1 MRKTLVMLTVIL
13 PVTAA
18 PSAYAHHSHV
28 YDQCKSITIE
38 GRVERVEFKNP
49 HNSIMLRLD
58 DGTGYIVD
66 WLNVTRLTSA
76 GIIVAAKQAMVSG
89 ARVVVTGFRIRSV
102 AEIRQ
107 LTPKFK
113 GDVDP
118 NTVEARSIRRVDDSF
133 SWAPSPSAYTPNCHD
148 N

>member
-1 MRKTLVMLTVIL
+1 MRTTLVMLAVIL
-13 PVTAA
+13 SIALVSAA
-18 PSAYAHHSHV
+18 DAHHSHF
-28 YDQCKSITIE
+28 YDQCKSTTIE

-49 HNSIMLRLD
+49 HNSIMLTLD

-66 WLNVTRLTSA
+66 WLNLTRLTNA
-76 GIIVAAKQAMVSG
+76 GIIAAAKQAMVPG
-89 ARVVVTGFRIRSV
+89 ARVVVTGYLIKNV

-107 LTPKFK
+107 VAPKFK

-118 NTVEARSIRRVDDSF
+118 NTVEARSIRRVDGSF
-133 SWAPSPSAYTPNCHD
+133 SWAPLPSAYTPNCIV